1 MNKAI
6 KSLIKCRLVY
16 MMVFVALSVV
26 ASAQTVSLNIQ
37 NRPLSEA
44 LQAIT
49 KATNYE
55 FVYSDILDVKAL
67 TTIECNNENLKS
79 VLDKIFTDKGIA
91 YKIDGKIIALS
102 PAAVAPKKQDP
113 GKKHIIRGVIT
124 DEEGIT
130 MPGVAVYNRT
140 TGAVAAAD
148 LDGAYSIE
156 ASAGDQI
163 LFTSIGMT
171 DYAVVAGNGDVL
183 NVVMTTDLI
192 ALEDV
197 VVTGYQTISKE
208 RSTGAFEKI
217 SSKTFELKRM
227 DNISSMLEGQVA
239 GYVDGKIRGVTTM
252 NAVSNPLVVIDG
264 FPVENTSMNR
274 IGETTENMP
283 DINPEDIESVTV
295 LKDAAAASIYGAR
308 AANGVIVITTKK
320 AKQGKT
326 NISFSA
332 TLTTQPY
339 SYYVKNRTNA
349 SDIVELQKYWASQNS
364 DLVSGGE
371 MADIVAADLRENGA
385 WPSKGVD
392 ILLDRYTGKLSESE
406 ANAQLQSFLTL
417 SGRVT
422 SVKAA
427 QWAKV
432 LPSM

>member
-252 NAVSNPLVVIDG
+252 NAV
-264 FPVENTSMNR
+264 
-274 IGETTENMP
+274 
-283 DINPEDIESVTV
+283 
-295 LKDAAAASIYGAR
+295 
-308 AANGVIVITTKK
+308 
-320 AKQGKT
+320 
-326 NISFSA
+326 
-332 TLTTQPY
+332 
-339 SYYVKNRTNA
+339 
-349 SDIVELQKYWASQNS
+349 
-364 DLVSGGE
+364 
-371 MADIVAADLRENGA
+371 
-385 WPSKGVD
+385 
-392 ILLDRYTGKLSESE
+392 
-406 ANAQLQSFLTL
+406 
-417 SGRVT
+417 
-422 SVKAA
+422 
-427 QWAKV
+427 
-432 LPSM
+432 